1 MWINKSGYAQERIKD
16 PNTGLDKIISVKVKG
31 TSEKARMDAF
41 KKLQEKIEHL
51 SDKRILLSEAIDT
64 YLTEMERSLK
74 PSSIR
79 KARIELNSFL
89 KVVGDS
95 YVNNLSAGY
104 IRTKLL
110 NSGKENRTLNGYL
123 KIFKT
128 FWMWAYRNDL
138 VDSRELFDKLS
149 NFQDTPKR
157 ERIQD
162 KYLEPWELQKL
173 LDNMDVERWILM
185 TRLLVAS
192 GLRIGEVIG
201 LNKNDLIGPCITVN
215 RTYDPNNKVLTD
227 PKTFSSRRE
236 VYIQE
241 ELREVI
247 NKIFDYVKR
256 QEEIFGT
263 PSVIFFPDPTGER
276 LNYYSYMKYLRE
288 TSERVLGRRI
298 TPHTLRHTHCSML
311 AAKGMNLEAISAR
324 LGHDDSKITKE
335 IYLHRMEELKEKE
348 NRQLDKIRLMG

>member
-16 PNTGLDKIISVKVKG
+16 PNTGLDRIISVKVKG

-41 KKLQEKIEHL
+41 KKLQEKIDHL
-51 SDKRILLSEAIDT
+51 SDKRVLLSAAIET

-89 KVVGDS
+89 NVVGDS

-123 KIFKT
+123 KVFKT
-128 FWMWAYRNDL
+128 FWMWAYRNDI
-138 VDSRELFDKLS
+138 VESRELFDKLS

-173 LDNMDVERWILM
+173 LDNMDVERWVLM
-185 TRLLVAS
+185 TQLLVAS

-201 LNKNDLIGPCITVN
+201 LNKNDLIGSSIKVN

-227 PKTFSSRRE
+227 PKTFSSKRE

-247 NKIFDYVKR
+247 NKIFEYVKR
-256 QEEIFGT
+256 QEEIF
-263 PSVIFFPDPTGER
+263 
-276 LNYYSYMKYLRE
+276 
-288 TSERVLGRRI
+288 
-298 TPHTLRHTHCSML
+298 
-311 AAKGMNLEAISAR
+311 
-324 LGHDDSKITKE
+324 
-335 IYLHRMEELKEKE
+335 
-348 NRQLDKIRLMG
+348 

>member
-1 MWINKSGYAQERIKD
+1 MWINDKGYAQERITD
-16 PNTGLDKIISVKVKG
+16 PNTGLKKIVSVKVKG

-41 KKLQEKIEHL
+41 KKLQNKIDHL
-51 SDKRILLSEAIDT
+51 SDKRMLLSEAIDT
-64 YLTEMERSLK
+64 YLKEMERSLK

-79 KARIELNSFL
+79 KARFELNGFL
-89 KVVGDS
+89 KIVGDS
-95 YVNNLSAGY
+95 YINTLSAGY

-173 LDNMDVERWILM
+173 LDNMDIERWILM
-185 TRLLVAS
+185 TQLLVAS

-201 LNKNDLIGPCITVN
+201 LNKMDVAGSSIKVN
-215 RTYDPNNKVLTD
+215 RTFDQNNKVLTE
-227 PKTFSSRRE
+227 PKTFSSKRE
-236 VYIQE
+236 VYIQP
-241 ELREVI
+241 ELREII
-247 NKIFDYVKR
+247 NKISEYIKK

-263 PSVIFFPDPTGER
+263 HSVIFFPDPTGER
-276 LNYYSYMKYLRE
+276 LNYYGYSKYLRE
-288 TSERVLGRRI
+288 TSERVLQRRI

-311 AAKGMNLEAISAR
+311 AAKGMPLEAISAR

-348 NRQLDKIRLMG
+348 NRQLDGIRLMG